1 MTDIIENTG
10 APEENTS
17 PAPEGK
23 NAKKEKQP
31 MTFKRFYKEW
41 ILPFG
46 LEILALF
53 LIVKFVFFV
62 PIVPSGSMEPTIA
75 ERSALIALRVHD
87 LEKLQRGDIVVFT
100 AQTPELEGTTLIKR
114 LIGLPGDHVEIDES
128 GAVTINGEVQP
139 EDYVVYQYAIPSTFD
154 VPEGHYLFMG
164 DNRANSLDSR
174 YWSYPYVSAEA
185 IQGKAVFTLFP
196 FSNFGKLE

>member
-1 MTDIIENTG
+1 MSDMIETAG
-10 APEENTS
+10 LPEESNT
-17 PAPEGK
+17 PAEEQTPK
-23 NAKKEKQP
+23 KKKEP

-53 LIVKFVFFV
+53 LIVKFVLFV

-75 ERSALIALRVHD
+75 EHSALIALRVHH

-114 LIGLPGDHVEIDES
+114 LIGLPG
-128 GAVTINGEVQP
+128 GEVQP
-139 EDYVVYQYAIPSTFD
+139 EDYVVYQYAIPGEYD
-154 VPEGHYLFMG
+154 VPEGCYLFMG

-174 YWSYPYVSAEA
+174 YWSYPYVSADA
-185 IQGKAVFTLFP
+185 IQGRAVFTLFP
-196 FSNFGKLE
+196 FGNFGKLN